1 LSDPLSKLRRMMG
14 DSPPPVPRTVAGSVA
29 NLPPGGEWI
38 ASGVYLVESVQ
49 PLAETFGTF
58 DLSALPCA
66 SGRLSPWGAAEP
78 PCFLDLETTGL
89 AGGTGTYAFL
99 AGIGTLEETAVRVRQ
114 LFLATPSREAEWLDA
129 LDQIVPRDAG
139 FVTYNGRRFD
149 LPLLQTRTILARKG
163 SFRPDSPHLD
173 LLWIARSLWRC
184 SLPSCRLGEVER
196 SILGV
201 QREFED
207 VPGWQIPSLYAD
219 FLRTRDAAPL
229 AGVFLH
235 NRLDILSLAALKAH
249 VGRIVAGEINRG
261 QERLLAGDLWAAKGA
276 WNQAETFWQSAMEDP
291 ESRGEALLR
300 LAARA
305 KGEKQWDSA
314 VALWEQSRSACR
326 PSLTVL
332 EELAKAYEHRLHR
345 LDDAMARADEGL
357 RQVESRRAWGGP
369 SWSRERQE
377 WIHRIERLKKKIE
390 AKK

>member
-1 LSDPLSKLRRMMG
+1 MSDPLSKLRRMMG
-14 DSPPPVPRTVAGSVA
+14 DSPPPAPRISTGSVS

-38 ASGVYLVESVQ
+38 SSGVYLLESVQ
-49 PLAETFGTF
+49 PLGEPFGTF
-58 DLSALPCA
+58 DMTALPSA
-66 SGRLSPWGAAEP
+66 SGRLSPWGAASP

-99 AGIGTLEETAVRVRQ
+99 AGIGTLEEASVRVRQ
-114 LFLATPSREAEWLDA
+114 LFLATPSREAEWLEA
-129 LDQIVPRDAG
+129 LDQLVPQGAG

-149 LPLLQTRTILARKG
+149 LPLLQTRAILARRG
-163 SFRPDSPHLD
+163 AFRPGSPHLD

-201 QREFED
+201 RRDFED

-249 VGRIVAGEINRG
+249 VGRIVAGETSRG
-261 QERLLAGDLWAAKGA
+261 LERLLAGDLWAARGA
-276 WNQAETFWQSAMEDP
+276 WDQALGFWENAMDDP
-291 ESRGEALLR
+291 ESRGEAMLR

-305 KGEKQWDSA
+305 KGEKRWDAA

-332 EELAKAYEHRLHR
+332 EELAKVYEHRLHR
-345 LDDAMARADEGL
+345 LEDAVARAEEAL
-357 RQVESRRAWGGP
+357 KQVESRRAFGGV

-377 WIHRIERLKKKIE
+377 WVHRIERLKKKIE